1 MNRQVV
7 TFGLFAYLLV
17 PSIARESI
25 PLASM
30 RLVFRADASPD
41 LGTGHVM
48 RCVSI
53 AEEALARN
61 IPCVFV
67 GSIGGVYWV
76 EERLASLGISVT
88 SVSDFI
94 AFGKSDLLI
103 LDTYLKET
111 QDRFITQND
120 WASTIVIVDEATPLP
135 EADLYIHPGLDSSW
149 FLGDRK
155 KLLSGTKFIPLRN
168 AVKKRKFVLGDRIE
182 KIVIF
187 GGGTDTFGF
196 AEEMSQILSD
206 MPGFSSASFFSA
218 KSQGIERR
226 NSRFSE
232 FEFGGFLDIELS
244 NADLVFTTAS
254 TSSLEIVAREIPL
267 GVACSVPNQH
277 AYFEKLKESGVALQI
292 GDRSKTGI
300 WDLDS
305 KIIHNLI
312 SDPGIRT
319 ELTNASKSFID
330 LDGASRII
338 DAIEAL

>member
-1 MNRQVV
+1 
-7 TFGLFAYLLV
+7 
-17 PSIARESI
+17 
-25 PLASM
+25 M

-48 RCVSI
+48 RCSSI
-53 AEEALARN
+53 AEEALARK

-67 GSIGGVYWV
+67 GSMGGVRWI
-76 EERLASLGISVT
+76 EERLAVLGIPVT

-103 LDTYLKET
+103 LDSYLKET
-111 QDRFITQND
+111 QDGFIMQND
-120 WASTIVIVDEATPLP
+120 WSSTVVIVDEATPLP

-155 KLLSGTKFIPLRN
+155 KLLCGSKFIPLRN
-168 AVKKRKFVLGDRIE
+168 AIEKRRIALGGRIE
-182 KIVIF
+182 KIVVF

-196 AEEMSQILSD
+196 AHAISQILSN
-206 MPGFSSASFFSA
+206 MPGFSYASFFSA
-218 KSQGIERR
+218 ESLEIEKRD
-226 NSRFSE
+226 SRFRE
-232 FEFGGFLDIELS
+232 FEFGGLLDIELS
-244 NADLVFTTAS
+244 LADLVFTTAS

-277 AYFEKLKESGVALQI
+277 AYFETLKESGVAVQI
-292 GDRSKTGI
+292 GDRTRTGS
-300 WDLDS
+300 WNLDS
-305 KIIHNLI
+305 RIIRDLI
-312 SDPGIRT
+312 SNPGIRS
-319 ELTNASKSFID
+319 ELSKASKNFID